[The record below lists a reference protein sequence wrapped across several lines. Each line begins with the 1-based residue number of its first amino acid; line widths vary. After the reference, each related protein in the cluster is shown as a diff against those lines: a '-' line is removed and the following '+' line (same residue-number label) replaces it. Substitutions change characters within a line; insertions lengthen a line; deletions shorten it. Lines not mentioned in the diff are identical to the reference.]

1 MILLAG
7 CPVQWESRKQSL
19 MALSTA
25 EAELTAI
32 VEGLHT
38 GRSVRAL
45 AELFVEKVDL
55 EIYND
60 NRAAVVL
67 TAGTGGSW
75 RTRHLRIRASCLTEA
90 LRLGEL
96 TLAHRVGTSL
106 WADGLTKPLPAQ
118 HLSRFCQGVGLG
130 DVEEKSITTEREKVS
145 YQVPSV
151 SGFTMVPLEAAHG
164 GALPPSAGRR
174 YIGCTSVSFAGQ
186 HGYGKRHVKAP
197 QEESLDLFNRNGDV
211 DDRLWGRNGPVARGP
226 SPRRREVT
234 HTTWQGQDSPEAKVA
249 KVEHNGISWVVHT
262 LNLEAVSLSKEGS
275 TAKAIAEKLSTMP
288 MTELRHFGLRFMVP
302 EKEVKEAED
311 VQPFQSQ
318 GVPPGRSKASNGNC
332 SLPVVRLDSERSY
345 RAEKPRGKSKAL
357 HILWEGDCI

>member
-1 MILLAG
+1 
-7 CPVQWESRKQSL
+7 
-19 MALSTA
+19 
-25 EAELTAI
+25 
-32 VEGLHT
+32 
-38 GRSVRAL
+38 
-45 AELFVEKVDL
+45 
-55 EIYND
+55 
-60 NRAAVVL
+60 
-67 TAGTGGSW
+67 
-75 RTRHLRIRASCLTEA
+75 
-90 LRLGEL
+90 
-96 TLAHRVGTSL
+96 
-106 WADGLTKPLPAQ
+106 
-118 HLSRFCQGVGLG
+118 
-130 DVEEKSITTEREKVS
+130 
-145 YQVPSV
+145 
-151 SGFTMVPLEAAHG
+151 MVPLEAAHG

-174 YIGCTSVSFAGQ
+174 YIGCEEHMLDSGTSVSFAGQ

-234 HTTWQGQDSPEAKVA
+234 HTTWQGQDSPEAKVVSRFEMKSSIEECLAEMFGITVADAKKWEEA

-318 GVPPGRSKASNGNC
+318 GVPPGRSKVAAGAAGLTEQRSLEESRKRYISSGKDSFKILCQSQVDAPQGGRRFIGTRDNLASGVKIKDDVKDRGFVPMRRAGYAMNHT
-332 SLPVVRLDSERSY
+332 SDRL
-345 RAEKPRGKSKAL
+345 
-357 HILWEGDCI
+357 W